1 MTEEIN
7 LPTMDQDE
15 SGDDNIV
22 VTLGPVIQPT
32 FVKENVPSEDFVKLI
47 SCGFDEAVAT
57 KLDEIFKTGK
67 LAHSDLDDRALDAL
81 KEFPVAGAL
90 NVLMQFMES
99 NLEHVS
105 NKSAYLCGI
114 MKTLRQKNRV
124 GQNPQ
129 VNNTPRGPN
138 DEKIKSILE
147 RTGYPLDI
155 TTGQRKYGGPPPEW
169 NGPTPGNGCEVFCG
183 KIPRD
188 VYEDE
193 LIPLFE
199 SCGKIWDLRLMMDP
213 MTGLNRGFAFITY
226 ATKDAAS
233 KAVHELNEYMIKPGK
248 PLKVN
253 ISVPNLRLFVGNIP
267 KSKGQE
273 EIFEEFGK
281 MTVGLTK
288 VIIYSSPD
296 DEKKNRGFCFLE
308 YESHKAASL
317 AKRRLSSL
325 RTRIWGLDIFVDWAD
340 PQEEP
345 DEETMSKVKVLYV
358 RNLTIHCTEQDLKSA
373 FEIYGHVERIKKIK
387 DYAFV
392 HFEDRECALK
402 AMAELNGLELS
413 GSCIEVSLAKPPFD
427 KKKKEVMLRAR
438 EKRTMM
444 MLVQRES
451 GDKPLPDMYP
461 ARHISPQVQ
470 MSAAPFIRGY
480 PKNENYV
487 DFENLFYGDYR
498 GGYNDPL
505 YDDQYGY
512 EDFYYDCLRPSQN
525 PSVRQP
531 IRCTSIVMFS
541 LESSGGEGYRGLSS

>member
-1 MTEEIN
+1 MKDMTEEIN

-169 NGPTPGNGCEVFCG
+169 NGPTPGNGC
-183 KIPRD
+183 
-188 VYEDE
+188 
-193 LIPLFE
+193 
-199 SCGKIWDLRLMMDP
+199 
-213 MTGLNRGFAFITY
+213 
-226 ATKDAAS
+226 
-233 KAVHELNEYMIKPGK
+233 ELNEYMIKPGK

>member
-1 MTEEIN
+1 MAEESG
-7 LPTMDQDE
+7 LTTMDPDE

-32 FVKENVPSEDFVKLI
+32 FSRVNLRSEDFENLI
-47 SCGFDEAVAT
+47 SLGFDEVVAT
-57 KLDEIFKTGK
+57 RLNEIFKTGK

-81 KEFPVAGAL
+81 KEFPVDGAL
-90 NVLMQFMES
+90 SVLMQFMES

-114 MKTLRQKNRV
+114 MKTMRQKNRA
-124 GQNPQ
+124 GQKSQ
-129 VNNTPRGPN
+129 QNNLAKGPN

-147 RTGYPLDI
+147 RTGYPLDV

-169 NGPTPGNGCEVFCG
+169 DGPTPGPGCEVFCG

-193 LIPLFE
+193 IIPLFE
-199 SCGKIWDLRLMMDP
+199 NCGKIWDLRLMMDP
-213 MTGLNRGFAFITY
+213 MTGLNRGFAFVTY
-226 ATKDAAS
+226 ATREGAN
-233 KAVHELNEYMIKPGK
+233 KAVQELNDYMIKPGK

-273 EIFEEFGK
+273 EILEEFGK
-281 MTVGLTK
+281 ITVGLTK

-317 AKRRLSSL
+317 AKRRLSTL

-358 RNLTIHCTEQDLKSA
+358 RNLTIHCTEQNLKSA
-373 FEIYGHVERIKKIK
+373 FEIYGHVERVKKIK
-387 DYAFV
+387 DYAFI
-392 HFEDRECALK
+392 HFEERACALK
-402 AMAELNGLELS
+402 AIEELNGLELC

-444 MLVQRES
+444 MLVQRECS
-451 GDKPLPDMYP
+451 DKPPQDHYMM
-461 ARHISPQVQ
+461 RHVNPRASLTGGH
-470 MSAAPFIRGY
+470 FIGGGY
-480 PKNENYV
+480 PRNENYL
-487 DFENLFYGDYR
+487 DFDNFFCRDYR
-498 GGYNDPL
+498 GGYNDPF
-505 YDDQYGY
+505 YDDLYGY
-512 EDFYYDCLRPSQN
+512 EDYYYDCLHPSHN
-525 PSVRQP
+525 PVIRQP
-531 IRCTSIVMFS
+531 IRTGDYIRS
-541 LESSGGEGYRGLSS
+541 RAAW